1 MVAVVQTVADQNIR
15 GVLEANMANILVV
28 DDQKDVRNILKE
40 FLTIDTHKVDL
51 ADNGKAALKLADVNG
66 YDLVIT
72 DIVMPEKDG
81 LEVITGV
88 KRLFPHVKII
98 AISGGAVRLNKEN
111 LLIMAKA
118 LGADRVLAKPLDF
131 FMLQV
136 AVNELLT
143 MEK

>member
-1 MVAVVQTVADQNIR
+1 
-15 GVLEANMANILVV
+15 MANILVV